1 MIDES
6 KIREEYNKSLADF
19 EKIRGEIV
27 KTLERIISI
36 YHEELRFHAVYV
48 HKARLK
54 DSTRLIEKLRRKGK
68 EANSLFKKNDKD
80 EIELVV
86 NDFIGARISCNT
98 KDDVKRIVELIELND
113 RFSNPKI
120 EEKIKDSGYRAWHVD
135 IFYKTYL
142 DDSHV
147 LVPLEL
153 QIKTHL
159 QTAWGDITHDESYV
173 PQGGIQ
179 KNVWE
184 TEYSKHMADM
194 LDTLDEMARTIRQ
207 QRLATVSPPEHLRDD
222 DININENTI
231 SYLINEFGKNETLTR
246 QKMDILLQRLSEQ
259 KIETLAQA
267 KEILNSQELEK
278 KIKKSKEKLKNYEN
292 VSAFELLYYGTLL
305 NTGKIFDYETEINK
319 DYGYSVSSCL
329 ECKRFLTED
338 EYKFMKEETDT
349 DIDFYCEEHREKHFP
364 NLCSNCHKLKTSQ
377 QICKNC
383 EAENSPF

>member
-6 KIREEYNKSLADF
+6 KIREEYDKSLPDF
-19 EKIRGEIV
+19 ERIRGEIV
-27 KTLERIISI
+27 KTLERIIGI
-36 YHEELRFHAVYV
+36 YHEKLRFHAVYV
-48 HKARLK
+48 HNARLK
-54 DSTRLIEKLRRKGK
+54 DATRLIEKLKRKDR
-68 EANSLFKKNDKD
+68 EATSLFKKNDKD

-98 KDDVKRIVELIELND
+98 KDDVLKIIDLIKLND
-113 RFSNPKI
+113 RFSNPTI
-120 EEKIKDSGYRAWHVD
+120 EEKIKPSGYRAWHVD

-142 DDSHV
+142 DDDHV

-179 KNVWE
+179 KNIWE

-194 LDTLDEMARTIRQ
+194 LNTLDEMARTIRQ

-231 SYLINEFGKNETLTR
+231 SYLISEFGKNETLTR

-259 KIETLAQA
+259 NIETLAKA
-267 KEILNSQELEK
+267 KEILNSQELEA

-305 NTGKIFDYETEINK
+305 NTGRIFDYETEINK

-329 ECKRFLTED
+329 ECKRFLTES
-338 EYKFMKEETDT
+338 EYKFMKTDTDT
-349 DIDFYCEEHREKHFP
+349 DIDFYCEEHRNNHFP
-364 NLCSNCHKLKTSQ
+364 NLCEKCSKLRTSQ

-383 EAENSPF
+383 EAEESPF